1 MKKKLPSLINS
12 LSPADA
18 EKALDILLTPQEYE
32 TLEHRIKIL
41 ADLTKKIPQTDIAK
55 KYTVGIGT
63 VTRGSRE
70 YKKHASFINKIF
82 GKRHL

>member
-1 MKKKLPSLINS
+1 MKRKLPSLINKLS
-12 LSPADA
+12 LTET

-41 ADLTKKIPQTDIAK
+41 TDLTKKIPQTEIAK
-55 KYTVGIGT
+55 KYNVGIGT

-70 YKKHASFINKIF
+70 YKRYGDFINKVF
-82 GKRHL
+82 DK